1 MLRQVLVPL
10 IGCAA
15 LWWSVA
21 WGEAYPGRP
30 VRLIVP
36 FGAGAPDTVTR
47 VLARELAARLGQP
60 FVVENRAGA
69 NGILGAEAVATAA
82 PDGYTL
88 LVTSASFVVNP
99 SMYRKLPYDVVKDFA
114 PVTQLT
120 AAGGLLLVVNPAV
133 PARSVQELIALAR
146 KPDSRLAFGSP
157 GIGNTLHLP
166 GELLNARAGLKLLH
180 IPYKGAGQ
188 ALTALLAGDIQ
199 LMFITPALSL
209 PHVRDGTLRALAYT
223 GPLRAP
229 FLPAVPTM
237 VEAGVPGFEVDGGWH
252 GVFAPAHTPREVIV
266 KLQGEIQQAIASP
279 PVRERLVALGLEP
292 VGSGS
297 AEFRLFV
304 SAEKQKY
311 AELVGLAGIQPE

>member
-21 WGEAYPGRP
+21 WAEAYPGRP

-311 AELVGLAGIQPE
+311 AELVRLAGIQPE

>member
-1 MLRQVLVPL
+1 MLRQMLVPL

-21 WGEAYPGRP
+21 WAEAYPGRP